1 MFFFAQSAPEVILNK
16 IDTVEVID
24 VKSVVDFYETLLESQ
39 SNQYSNLIIAILTI
53 MGAILGITFWWNI
66 RGAKQQI
73 KQESDKNKQSFQRF
87 FKSST
92 TSMEKSLEES
102 IEKKMDAYSKTI
114 HNELE
119 DYKNATTKTI
129 NAHNA
134 ELNRVF
140 ALHCDSTKS
149 YFTASTW
156 WCAAARLYNET
167 GNEQFTQISINAAQ
181 KSLSQAENDISQYD
195 DVLEKLDDIISDVDS
210 LPDYVAAQK
219 AEIKKLVKKYRGMVN
234 V

>member
-1 MFFFAQSAPEVILNK
+1 MFFFAQSASEVILNK

-24 VKSVVDFYETLLESQ
+24 VKSVVDFYDTLLESQ
-39 SNQYSNLIIAILTI
+39 SNQFTI
-53 MGAILGITFWWNI
+53 MITVICGVVAFIVGITWWWNVK
-66 RGAKQQI
+66 GAKQQI
-73 KQESDKNKQSFQRF
+73 REESDNNKRSFQRL

-92 TSMEKSLEES
+92 MAMEKSLEES

-119 DYKNATTKTI
+119 NYKNATTKTI

-195 DVLEKLDDIISDVDS
+195 DVLEKLDDIVSDVDS